1 MLRIA
6 LVRSLSPSRHPQPCP
21 QRDPR
26 KEDALDAASSAL
38 ACSAAAFL
46 AAARNSRMRSVALAF
61 AAVCCPP
68 AAGVVLR
75 SGRRAT
81 IFSASD
87 MLLVAWN
94 VHEVVREVGLPPEKG
109 SMLQG
114 SPYMDAFG
122 AALIRRREQ
131 GLFPPFIVPMPPL
144 SPDECF
150 DREMADLADAG
161 WAAFQSACCD
171 MRGTLST
178 LLTEGTGQLT
188 QSVSVQHMRGML
200 GTLLTEAAVSIQQRG
215 PPDQTGG
222 HPDHRASLEAL
233 AGSTI
238 TKAASFEALA
248 AVPESEY
255 EKDLERV
262 YERKAALAVLNRLRE
277 EGRRLKLEGKLRGA
291 EEAFARAR
299 KARAAYLG
307 LCRESFLHFLDD
319 LSQAGWTG
327 KYYAD
332 RIKGMDADIDQM
344 RRSCV
349 ELRGQG
355 KRQAAEEIIAR
366 RWQLETQRRLLIE
379 ELGVM
384 GPEELTARCIEVQK
398 WLFYEE
404 MDGEDREVLYRYFK
418 MDDDRGVPRGTTY
431 QFERALAAPPAR
443 RAA

>member
-1 MLRIA
+1 
-6 LVRSLSPSRHPQPCP
+6 
-21 QRDPR
+21 
-26 KEDALDAASSAL
+26 
-38 ACSAAAFL
+38 
-46 AAARNSRMRSVALAF
+46 MRSVALAF
-61 AAVCCPP
+61 VAACCPP
-68 AAGVVLR
+68 AAGVVHS
-75 SGRRAT
+75 SGRRLT
-81 IFSASD
+81 IFSARD
-87 MLLVAWN
+87 VILVAWN
-94 VHEVVREVGLPPEKG
+94 VHEVVWEVGLPPEKG

-122 AALIRRREQ
+122 AALFRRREQ
-131 GLFPPFIVPMPPL
+131 GLFPALIVPMPPL
-144 SPDECF
+144 SSGECF
-150 DREMADLADAG
+150 DRDMGDLADAG

-188 QSVSVQHMRGML
+188 RSVSVQHMRGTL
-200 GTLLTEAAVSIQQRG
+200 STLLTEASVSVQQRG
-215 PPDQTGG
+215 PRDQTGG
-222 HPDHRASLEAL
+222 LPDHRASLEAL

-248 AVPESEY
+248 ALPESEY
-255 EKDLERV
+255 EKRAQKDLERV
-262 YERKAALAVLNRLRE
+262 YEREAALAVLNRLRE
-277 EGRRLKLEGKLRGA
+277 EGRRLKREGKLRGA
-291 EEAFARAR
+291 EEAFARAG

-344 RRSCV
+344 RRTCT

-366 RWQLETQRRLLIE
+366 RWQVETQRRLLIE

-384 GPEELTARCIEVQK
+384 GPGALPARCIVVQD
-398 WLFYEE
+398 WLFLED

-431 QFERALAAPPAR
+431 KFERALAAPPAAR
-443 RAA
+443 RDSELN

>member
-1 MLRIA
+1 
-6 LVRSLSPSRHPQPCP
+6 
-21 QRDPR
+21 
-26 KEDALDAASSAL
+26 
-38 ACSAAAFL
+38 
-46 AAARNSRMRSVALAF
+46 
-61 AAVCCPP
+61 
-68 AAGVVLR
+68 
-75 SGRRAT
+75 
-81 IFSASD
+81 

-94 VHEVVREVGLPPEKG
+94 VHEVVREVGLPLEKG

-122 AALIRRREQ
+122 AALIRRRDQ
-131 GLFPPFIVPMPPL
+131 GLFPAFIVPMPPL
-144 SPDECF
+144 SSSECF
-150 DREMADLADAG
+150 DRDMADLADAG

-188 QSVSVQHMRGML
+188 QSVSVQ
-200 GTLLTEAAVSIQQRG
+200 QRG
-215 PPDQTGG
+215 PRDQAGGLPD
-222 HPDHRASLEAL
+222 DRASLEAL
-233 AGSTI
+233 AGSTR

-255 EKDLERV
+255 EKRAQEDLERV

-277 EGRRLKLEGKLRGA
+277 EGRRLKREGKLRGA

-366 RWQLETQRRLLIE
+366 RWQVETQRRLLIE

-384 GPEELTARCIEVQK
+384 GPGELPARCIEIQK

-404 MDGEDREVLYRYFK
+404 MDKEDREVLFRYFK
-418 MDDDRGVPRGTTY
+418 TDDDRGTTY
-431 QFERALAAPPAR
+431 QFERALAAPPAAR
-443 RAA
+443 RDSELN

>member
-1 MLRIA
+1 M
-6 LVRSLSPSRHPQPCP
+6 RSL
-21 QRDPR
+21 
-26 KEDALDAASSAL
+26 
-38 ACSAAAFL
+38 
-46 AAARNSRMRSVALAF
+46 ALAF

-75 SGRRAT
+75 SGRRLT
-81 IFSASD
+81 IFSARD
-87 MLLVAWN
+87 VLLVAWN
-94 VHEVVREVGLPPEKG
+94 VYEVVREVGLPPEKR

-122 AALIRRREQ
+122 AALIRRRDQ
-131 GLFPPFIVPMPPL
+131 GLFPAFIVPMPPL
-144 SPDECF
+144 SSSECF
-150 DREMADLADAG
+150 DRDMADLA
-161 WAAFQSACCD
+161 AAFQSACCD

-188 QSVSVQHMRGML
+188 QSVS
-200 GTLLTEAAVSIQQRG
+200 IQQRG
-215 PPDQTGG
+215 PRDQAGGLPD
-222 HPDHRASLEAL
+222 DRASLEAL
-233 AGSTI
+233 
-238 TKAASFEALA
+238 AASFEALA
-248 AVPESEY
+248 AMPESEY
-255 EKDLERV
+255 EKRAQEDLERV

-277 EGRRLKLEGKLRGA
+277 EDRRLKREGKLRGA

-327 KYYAD
+327 TYYAD

-344 RRSCV
+344 RRGCA
-349 ELRGQG
+349 ELRRQG

-366 RWQLETQRRLLIE
+366 RWQVETQRRLLIE

-384 GPEELTARCIEVQK
+384 GPGELPARCIEVQK

-404 MDGEDREVLYRYFK
+404 MDKEDREVLFRYFK
-418 MDDDRGVPRGTTY
+418 TDDDRGVPRGTTY
-431 QFERALAAPPAR
+431 QFERALAAPPAAR
-443 RAA
+443 RDSELN